1 MKNRRPVEAVS
12 ESVIVPPAEVTMIRL
27 RGSVRLLAD
36 GAGAVQ
42 ERVVIHAAHEHMIRH
57 AAVFL

>member
-12 ESVIVPPAEVTMIRL
+12 ESVIVSPAEVTMIRL
-27 RGSVRLLAD
+27 RGSVRLLAE
-36 GAGAVQ
+36 GAGAV
-42 ERVVIHAAHEHMIRH
+42 RTALIRAAHEHMIRH